1 MIDNCPLII
10 DNPPPML
17 WRYRIMKVAM
27 TICRLLLLA
36 RIEVHGREYIP
47 SSGPYIVVLN
57 HTSAVDTPVL
67 LLAFPLQR
75 WRFFAVEKWRRHPIF
90 GPLMGWLGAI
100 YIARDEVDRHQ
111 MRQALDAIAQGMAF
125 GVAPEGTRSKTG
137 QMNAA
142 KDGAAYL
149 AARTGVPI
157 LPVGLENTDVLF
169 TNFKRLKGTAVRV
182 HIGPPFHLP
191 PLNHRVRSQDLP
203 TYTHYIMAHLAAQ
216 LPARYHGAYADSPAL
231 AALQQGSDPWP
242 FCQVYRTNG

>member
-1 MIDNCPLII
+1 
-10 DNPPPML
+10 ML

-27 TICRLLLLA
+27 TICRLILLA
-36 RIEVHGREYIP
+36 RIEVYGRGNIP
-47 SSGPYIVVLN
+47 PAGPYIVVLN
-57 HTSAVDTPVL
+57 HTSVVDTPVL
-67 LLAFPLQR
+67 LLAFPLQK
-75 WRFFAVEKWRRHPIF
+75 WRFFAVEKWRSHPVF

-137 QMNAA
+137 QLNAA
-142 KDGAAYL
+142 KDGTAYL

-169 TNFKRLKGTAVRV
+169 ANFKRLKGTALRV

-191 PLNHRVRSQDLP
+191 SLDHRVRSQDLP
-203 TYTHYIMAHLAAQ
+203 AYTHYIMVHLAAQ
-216 LPARYHGAYADSPAL
+216 LPARYHGIYAGSPAL
-231 AALQQGSDPWP
+231 AALQRGEDPWL
-242 FCQVYRTNG
+242 CCLNMGNRTNG

>member
-1 MIDNCPLII
+1 
-10 DNPPPML
+10 ML

-111 MRQALDAIAQGMAF
+111 MRQALDAIAQGTAF

-191 PLNHRVRSQDLP
+191 PLEHRVRSQDLP